1 MPLFT
6 TTGGTSATLAT
17 AAETV
22 PNPNYFFANS
32 YVFTPT
38 SWYGSS
44 VATDAQN
51 NYYWLSYLNNQ
62 LSLVKQNSF
71 GVQQWSVQINSPLYN
86 SSYGPANAIVIDNA
100 GNIIVSTMTT
110 GTTSTYDILVYKYS
124 SNGTLLWG
132 YKIDAISAVNLWSP
146 IQIKID
152 VANNIYIPVGATG
165 TVSQIVKLSSSG
177 VLQWQKG
184 TYANNGTS
192 NWPLYNS
199 VVVDSS
205 NNVTAIGLNNSTPIY
220 ASVSQFN
227 SSGTLNWSLNLNTSV
242 TNSNV
247 GGLAIDSS
255 NNIYT
260 VYNNGTNDYLCKIS
274 STGTLLWSMQCSLSN
289 SSGVSFPHYFYSVA
303 TDAIG
308 NVYFTTTNSIGTSV
322 YLLKV
327 NSSGTL
333 LKQCQITTN
342 GNSVFALTA
351 PIVKIAIS
359 SLGNII
365 LSSSIQS
372 NKYTPYYVPFFI
384 VMPSDFSFVGTSTT
398 DITSGLS
405 ISFINSSLT
414 LTSNLL
420 STTSTAQTTSTQS
433 WTVPSSS
440 YASSALGT
448 TTNRNLLNLPAN
460 SAIFTTSGISNATYT
475 WTCPVGVTS
484 VSVICIGGGGGG
496 GGNTRTGGFQGS
508 PGGGT
513 ALYGAGASGAVGAV
527 GSANIYSV
535 NGYGGGGGGY
545 SVTPGISNVVG
556 SNGSQSYF
564 VSTSVCAANGGGGG
578 TVSSGGAGGTV
589 AAGTGFSGGTSLN
602 QRASG
607 GASAGG
613 YTATGATSNTAGSG
627 GAGGGG
633 SNNVNYSFG
642 GSGGGGGALAYIN
655 SYSVTPG
662 NTYTVVVGVGGAA
675 TNFGFGVTAGTSG
688 AVRICWGSGAAFPS
702 TNVNIIN
709 NENIGF

>member
-32 YVFTPT
+32 YVTTPT

-71 GVQQWSVQINSPLYN
+71 GVQQWSVQINSPLN
-86 SSYGPANAIVIDNA
+86 NTSYGPANAIVIDNA

-110 GTTSTYDILVYKYS
+110 GISSLKDILVAKYNS
-124 SNGTLLWG
+124 SGNLQWI
-132 YKIDAISAVNLWSP
+132 KQIDASASFTLFSP
-146 IQIKID
+146 IKIAVD
-152 VANNIYIPVGATG
+152 SSNNIYIPVGSSVTS
-165 TVSQIVKLSSSG
+165 SQIVKLNSSG

-184 TYANNGTS
+184 TFANGATS
-192 NWPLYNS
+192 ATYQYYSS

-205 NNVTAIGLNNSTPIY
+205 GNVTVIGLNTSSPTY

-242 TNSNV
+242 TNSSV

-289 SSGVSFPHYFYSVA
+289 TSGIGFSAYFYSIA

-308 NVYFTTTNSIGTSV
+308 NVYFTTTNSIGTLV

-333 LKQCQITTN
+333 LKQCQITTT

-351 PIVKIAIS
+351 PIVKISIS

-365 LSSSIQS
+365 LSGSINS
-372 NKYTPYYVPFFI
+372 NKTATYYVPFFI
-384 VMPSDFSFVGTSTT
+384 VLPSDFSFVGKSITDTTSA
-398 DITSGLS
+398 LS
-405 ISFINSSLT
+405 ISFISSSLT

-433 WTVPSSS
+433 WTVSSSS
-440 YASSALGT
+440 YTSSALTT
-448 TTNRNLLNLPAN
+448 TTNNNILNLPAY
-460 SAIFTTSGISNATYT
+460 STIFTTAGTYT
-475 WTCPVGVTS
+475 WTCPSGVTS
-484 VSVICIGGGGGG
+484 VSVICIGGGGSGYSS
-496 GGNTRTGGFQGS
+496 NSPNSVGS
-508 PGGGT
+508 QGGGT
-513 ALYGAGASGAVGAV
+513 ALYGAGTSGAIGAN
-527 GSANIYSV
+527 GSANIYSRI
-535 NGYGGGGGGY
+535 GYGGGAGGIGLMG
-545 SVTPGISNVVG
+545 PFPG
-556 SNGSQSYF
+556 SNGAAGGQSYF
-564 VSTSVCAANGGGGG
+564 ASTSVCAAGGGGG
-578 TVSSGGAGGTV
+578 GSTSSASGGTV
-589 AAGTGFSGGTSLN
+589 IAGTGFSGGASSSAK
-602 QRASG
+602 ASG
-607 GASAGG
+607 GGSAGG
-613 YTATGATSNTAGSG
+613 YTANGATSNTAGSG

-633 SNNVNYSFG
+633 SNG
-642 GSGGGGGALAYIN
+642 GSFSQGGTGGGGGALAYIN

>member
-1 MPLFT
+1 MPFST
-6 TTGGTSATLAT
+6 TIGGASTTL
-17 AAETV
+17 AETV

-32 YVFTPT
+32 YVTTPT

-71 GVQQWSVQINSPLYN
+71 GVQQWAVQINSPLYN
-86 SSYGPANAIVIDNA
+86 LSYGPANAIVIDNA
-100 GNIIVSTMTT
+100 GNIIVSIVTT
-110 GTTSTYDILVYKYS
+110 GTTSSYDILVAKYNS
-124 SNGTLLWG
+124 SGTLQWIKQITGTAALG
-132 YKIDAISAVNLWSP
+132 LWSP
-146 IQIKID
+146 IKIGID
-152 VANNIYIPVGATG
+152 SANNIYIPVGTTG
-165 TVSQIVKLSSSG
+165 AVSQIIKLNSSG
-177 VLQWQKG
+177 VFQWQKG
-184 TYANNGTS
+184 TYANGGTS
-192 NWPLYNS
+192 SWPIYNS

-205 NNVTAIGLNNSTPIY
+205 NNVTVIGLNNTTPLY

-274 STGTLLWSMQCSLSN
+274 STGTLLWSMQCSLGN
-289 SSGVSFPHYFYSVA
+289 SSGISFPHYFYSIA

-308 NVYFTTTNSIGTSV
+308 NVYFTTTNSIGTLV

-333 LKQCQITTN
+333 LKQCQITTT

-351 PIVKIAIS
+351 PTVKIAIS

-365 LSSSIQS
+365 LSGSIQS
-372 NKYTPYYVPFFI
+372 NKTTTYYVPFFI
-384 VMPSDFSFVGTSTT
+384 VLPSDFSFVGTNTT
-398 DITSGLS
+398 DVTSALS
-405 ISFINSSLT
+405 ISFVSTSLT

-420 STTSTAQTTSTQS
+420 STTSTAQTTSALS
-433 WTVPSSS
+433 WTVPSST
-440 YASSALGT
+440 YTSSALTT
-448 TTNRNLLNLPAN
+448 TTNLNLLNLPTY
-460 SAIFTTSGISNATYT
+460 SKIFTTAGTYT
-475 WTCPVGVTS
+475 WTCPSGVTS
-484 VSVICIGGGGGG
+484 VSVICIGGGGSGYSS
-496 GGNTRTGGFQGS
+496 NNPNSVGS
-508 PGGGT
+508 KGGGT
-513 ALYGAGASGAVGAV
+513 ALYGAGTSGAIGAT
-527 GSANIYSV
+527 GSANIYSG
-535 NGYGGGGGGY
+535 NGYGGGAGGIG
-545 SVTPGISNVVG
+545 SMFSFPPG
-556 SNGSQSYF
+556 SNGNAGGQSYF
-564 VSTSVCAANGGGGG
+564 ASTSVCAAGGGGG
-578 TVSSGGAGGTV
+578 GSTSSASGGTV
-589 AAGTGFSGGTSLN
+589 IAGTGFSGGASSSSK
-602 QRASG
+602 ASG
-607 GASAGG
+607 GGSAGG
-613 YTATGATSNTAGSG
+613 YTANGATSNTAGSG

-633 SNNVNYSFG
+633 SNGSSFQNG
-642 GSGGGGGALAYIN
+642 GTGGGGGALAYIN

-675 TNFGFGVTAGTSG
+675 TNFGPNVTAGTSG

-709 NENIGF
+709 NESAGF